1 LKKLGK
7 KYQGREN
14 WKEGVGGGDK
24 RHGNNSN
31 AIAKIFKRKV

>member
-1 LKKLGK
+1 LERG
-7 KYQGREN
+7 G
-14 WKEGVGGGDK
+14 GGGDK